1 MIDAHFFGQLGHF
14 KLDVTFQTP
23 AKGITALFGVS
34 GCGKTS
40 ILRCMAGLQH
50 LEGFLRIENDIW
62 QDQKIFLPTYRRPL
76 GYVFQ
81 EASLFPHLSVKQNL
95 LYGATRCSQ
104 NSTVQYEE
112 IIDLLGLEKLL
123 QRRPNKLSGGER
135 QRVAIGRA
143 LLSSPRLLLMDE
155 PLSALD
161 RDNKNEIIPYFDRL
175 HQTLNIP
182 VFYVTHDIGEVER
195 LADHLILL
203 EEGKIKE
210 IGELKELAARLDLP
224 LAKSS
229 EAATVFDAIFLEYDE
244 QYDLTLVEIAGGKL
258 WLPTKVSQQNPIRIR
273 ILAQDVSLAKF
284 RGDASSILNILPAT
298 IESFAPLNHAKMNVV
313 LRLENNGAQ
322 LLARIT
328 RKSWDHLELKIGT
341 PLFVQVKSVALI

>member
-1 MIDAHFFGQLGHF
+1 MIEARFFGQLGHF
-14 KLDVTFQTP
+14 KLDVAFQTP
-23 AKGITALFGVS
+23 TKGITALFGVS

-40 ILRCMAGLQH
+40 ILRCMAGLQR
-50 LEGFLRIENDIW
+50 LEGFLRIDQEIW
-62 QDQKIFLPTYRRPL
+62 QDQKTFLPTYRRPL

-95 LYGATRCSQ
+95 LYGAKRCSQ
-104 NSTVQYEE
+104 NSTVKYEE

-161 RDNKNEIIPYFDRL
+161 RDNKNEIIPYLDRL

-182 VFYVTHDIGEVER
+182 VFYVTHDIFEVER

-210 IGELKELAARLDLP
+210 IGELTDLVARLDLP

-229 EAATVFDAIFLEYDE
+229 KAATIFDATFLEYDE

-258 WLPTKVSQQNPIRIR
+258 WLPTNVSQQNPIRIR
-273 ILAQDVSLAKF
+273 VLAQDVSLAKF

-298 IESFAPLNHAKMNVV
+298 VESFAPLNNAKMNVV

-341 PLFVQVKSVALI
+341 PLFAQVKSVALI

>member
-1 MIDAHFFGQLGHF
+1 MIEARFYGQLGHF
-14 KLDVTFQTP
+14 KLDVNFKTP
-23 AKGITALFGVS
+23 NKGITALFGVS

-62 QDQKIFLPTYRRPL
+62 QDQKIFLPTHRRPL

-81 EASLFPHLSVKQNL
+81 EANLFPHLSVKENL
-95 LYGATRCSQ
+95 QFGAKRSFQ
-104 NSTVQYEE
+104 LSTVSFEE
-112 IIDLLGLEKLL
+112 IIELLGIEKLL
-123 QRRPNKLSGGER
+123 ERRPNKLSGGER

-161 RDNKNEIIPYFDRL
+161 RDNKNEIIPYLDRL
-175 HQTLNIP
+175 HQNLNIP
-182 VFYVTHDIGEVER
+182 IFYVTHDVFEVER

-203 EEGKIKE
+203 ENGKIKE
-210 IGELKELAARLDLP
+210 MGELNDLAARLDLP
-224 LAKSS
+224 LAKSQD
-229 EAATVFDAIFLEYDE
+229 AATVFEAQVIEYDE
-244 QYDLTLVEIAGGKL
+244 QYELTLVKINGGSL
-258 WLPTKVSQQNPIRIR
+258 WLPTKINQKNIIKIR
-273 ILAQDVSLAKF
+273 ILAQDVSLAKY

-298 IESFAPLNHAKMNVV
+298 IEYFAPLNHSKMNVI

-328 RKSWDHLELKIGT
+328 RKSWDHLELKIGM
-341 PLFVQVKSVALI
+341 PLFAQVKSVALI